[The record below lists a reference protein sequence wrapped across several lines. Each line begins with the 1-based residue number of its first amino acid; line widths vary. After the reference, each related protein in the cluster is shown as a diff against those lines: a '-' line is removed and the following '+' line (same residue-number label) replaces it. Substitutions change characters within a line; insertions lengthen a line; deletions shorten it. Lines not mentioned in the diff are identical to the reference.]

1 MKSLLTASVSLL
13 TASVAVLAANSA
25 QAFTWSIAG
34 YECPATTC
42 TDLLTAG
49 YTVSGGG
56 LVKPASDSSGN
67 YLTPGSDV
75 NGLDMIDDSAKV
87 LSYNVISS
95 VNNPDGATTKM
106 DVSNL
111 AGAFNFFWGS
121 VDSYNTIQFF
131 NGADPIASVTGE
143 DVANAARIPGSGNY
157 GFDAFVKF
165 SGDFTK
171 ATLSSTGVAF
181 EVAAVP
187 EASGTLSLLALGAM
201 SIGSLALKNRF
212 QA

>member
-1 MKSLLTASVSLL
+1 
-13 TASVAVLAANSA
+13 
-25 QAFTWSIAG
+25 
-34 YECPATTC
+34 
-42 TDLLTAG
+42 
-49 YTVSGGG
+49 
-56 LVKPASDSSGN
+56 
-67 YLTPGSDV
+67 
-75 NGLDMIDDSAKV
+75 
-87 LSYNVISS
+87 
-95 VNNPDGATTKM
+95 M

-121 VDSYNTIQFF
+121 VDSYNTIEFF
-131 NGADPIASVTGE
+131 NNAGSIGSVTGT
-143 DVANAARIPGSGNY
+143 DVATLAGIPGSGNY

-171 ATLSSTGVAF
+171 ATLSSTSAAF

>member
-49 YTVSGGG
+49 YTVSGGA
-56 LVKPASDSSGN
+56 VASGDLGGY
-67 YLTPGSDV
+67 YLTPGTDKKGSDT
-75 NGLDMIDDSAKV
+75 IDDSDKV

-95 VNNPDGATTKM
+95 ENTPDGATTNM

-121 VDSYNTIQFF
+121 VDSYNTIEFF
-131 NGADPIASVTGE
+131 NNAGSIGSVTGT
-143 DVANAARIPGSGNY
+143 DVATLAGIPGSGNY

-171 ATLSSTGVAF
+171 ATLSSTSAAF

>member
-49 YTVSGGG
+49 YTVSGGA
-56 LVKPASDSSGN
+56 VASGDLGGY
-67 YLTPGSDV
+67 YLTPGTDKKGSDT
-75 NGLDMIDDSAKV
+75 IDDSDKV

-95 VNNPDGATTKM
+95 ENTPDGATTNM

-131 NGADPIASVTGE
+131 DGADALIASVTGT
-143 DVANAARIPGSGNY
+143 DVATLAGITGSGNY

-171 ATLSSTGVAF
+171 ATLSSTSAAF